1 MWHVFFFVMVRFG
14 LAGALS
20 FKKLPRVVGLAFCSG
35 FGYLVS
41 VGQEYLTSTEELLRL
56 IVGTPFFCV

>member
-1 MWHVFFFVMVRFG
+1 MVRFG